1 MALTGLIERSVY
13 NRRKRQLAFKIEHF
27 RTLIAENIAPVDA
40 CHIVDSMPLE
50 GCKFTRARRANFGRE
65 IPQTAPDYGYCAAQK
80 TN

>member
-1 MALTGLIERSVY
+1 LVY

-27 RTLIAENIAPVDA
+27 RTLITENITPADA
-40 CHIVDSMPLE
+40 DHIVDSMPLE
-50 GCKFTRARRANFGRE
+50 VAKFGRE